1 MTGRMQNTGH
11 RESAYLRPS
20 QTWQCALAESCHAGP
35 TAAGQCPRSESP
47 CSPKRSIKASR
58 KRFSILLLSTAFACF
73 VLLLGSKVLLPKL
86 SPGPLSVSH
95 AEVTSC
101 VDCHAAI
108 EESMSDWVHKAIG
121 LNSNNDDQKCL
132 SCHKLG
138 ANAFSPHST
147 AAINLSS
154 SLRGLAENDAGS
166 KPSTVELD
174 DWKIRLANNINT
186 WQNTPEKEVSCSS
199 CHREHKGKFA
209 PLDGFNPQQCHSCHQ
224 VTFNE
229 METGHPEYSQFP
241 HNRAT
246 RINFDHVAHLEK
258 HFLEDD
264 VFDIAPDGCKQ
275 CHDTDQSG
283 EWMLSNTFET
293 TCSSCH
299 LDEIFGDS
307 RASAKG
313 VAVLSVPELDVASL
327 NSNGYNVGQWPKWAD
342 GELTPIMQAL
352 LAPQG
357 GVETSAPA
365 SMFDLSDSNQQEL
378 KASATLAWQIKELFY
393 DIQMGG
399 AKVLGERIMASFG
412 GDLDQSTL
420 NRLVASL
427 PRDTL
432 VNNQQEWFPD
442 LLQEVRDYREGALT
456 LYSVTEP
463 SSSRFNDN
471 NHSEVVENINI
482 DVNEDD
488 ILLNE
493 DILENDIL
501 TDDEALLD
509 DDFLTDDDDPEL
521 LEDDQELSNI
531 LSGDSEILSDDDLLL
546 EDDDDVNRSPIETTE
561 LDVTEADNE
570 TWALSGGWYRDGS
583 SILYRPVD
591 HADQFFKTWLEVSSR
606 DNGQASSKIFTS
618 LTQDESV
625 GACVKCHSA
634 SGIKS
639 GTQLGNQL
647 AQKIHWNSFKP
658 QDIKVDFN
666 RFSHVSHFSLMNDD
680 GCSSCHSLNES
691 ELEKKTSSGEVFTPS
706 FTDMDRQTCTQC
718 HQQGRAPDNC
728 LTCHNYHVEPLTQ
741 SINQISDSLGGG
753 DDE

>member
-1 MTGRMQNTGH
+1 
-11 RESAYLRPS
+11 
-20 QTWQCALAESCHAGP
+20 
-35 TAAGQCPRSESP
+35 
-47 CSPKRSIKASR
+47 
-58 KRFSILLLSTAFACF
+58 
-73 VLLLGSKVLLPKL
+73 
-86 SPGPLSVSH
+86 
-95 AEVTSC
+95 
-101 VDCHAAI
+101 
-108 EESMSDWVHKAIG
+108 MSDWVHKAIS
-121 LNSNNDDQKCL
+121 LNSNNDDRKCL
-132 SCHKLG
+132 NCHELG
-138 ANAFSPHST
+138 TNAFSPHST

-154 SLRGLAENDAGS
+154 SLRDLAEDDAGNE
-166 KPSTVELD
+166 PSPLELD
-174 DWKIRLANNINT
+174 GWKIKLANKINT
-186 WQNTPEKEVSCSS
+186 WQSTPEKDVSCSS

-224 VTFNE
+224 VTFNQ

-246 RINFDHVAHLEK
+246 RINFDHVAHLQK

-264 VFDIAPDGCKQ
+264 VFDIAPEGCKQ

-299 LDEIFGDS
+299 LDEIFGDN

-327 NSNGYNVGQWPKWAD
+327 NRSGYNVGQWPKWAD

-352 LAPQG
+352 LVPQG
-357 GVETSAPA
+357 QLETSAPA
-365 SMFDLSDSNQQEL
+365 SMFDLSNSNQQEL
-378 KASATLAWQIKELFY
+378 KAAATLAWQIKELFY

-399 AKVLGERIMASFG
+399 AKVLGERIMARFG

-442 LLQEVRDYREGALT
+442 LLQEVREYRSGALT
-456 LYSVTEP
+456 MYLPPEP
-463 SSSRFNDN
+463 NSPRFNHDN
-471 NHSEVVENINI
+471 HRQGIGNTSANTDTITPNIMSN
-482 DVNEDD
+482 
-488 ILLNE
+488 
-493 DILENDIL
+493 NDIL
-501 TDDEALLD
+501 IDDKELLD
-509 DDFLTDDDDPEL
+509 DDILADDDLL
-521 LEDDQELSNI
+521 LEE
-531 LSGDSEILSDDDLLL
+531 DDDLLL
-546 EDDDDVNRSPIETTE
+546 EDDDEVNRPTIATTE
-561 LDVTEADNE
+561 PDITEADNE
-570 TWALSGGWYRDGS
+570 TWAFSGGWYRDGS

-606 DNGQASSKIFTS
+606 DSGQASSKIFKS

-634 SGIKS
+634 QSNQSGN
-639 GTQLGNQL
+639 QLGDQL

-691 ELEKKTSSGEVFTPS
+691 ELEKKTSSGEVFMSS

-728 LTCHNYHVEPLTQ
+728 LTCHNYHVEPQAQ
-741 SINQISDSLGGG
+741 SIKQISDSLGG
-753 DDE
+753 DDNE